1 MTIAGTRMH
10 RSLVDFSS
18 GSLGVYETSVFT
30 LPKAEPERTHAISV
44 TLSRMSPTMG
54 ATFVQHPTPQTS
66 HQGPCINTDE
76 NSDVLREKVDPSL
89 QVGDDVEV
97 V

>member
-1 MTIAGTRMH
+1 MH

-18 GSLGVYETSVFT
+18 GSLEVYETSIFR

-44 TLSRMSPTMG
+44 TLSRMSPTVG
-54 ATFVQHPTPQTS
+54 TTFAQHPTPQTS
-66 HQGPCINTDE
+66 RQYPCISTDE
-76 NSDVLREKVDPSL
+76 NLEVLREKVDPSL